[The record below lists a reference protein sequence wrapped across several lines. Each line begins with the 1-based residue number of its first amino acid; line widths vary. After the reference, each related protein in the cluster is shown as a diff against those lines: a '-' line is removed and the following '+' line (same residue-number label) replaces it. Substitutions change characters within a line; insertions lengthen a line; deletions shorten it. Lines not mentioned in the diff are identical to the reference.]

1 MSDSMIETTR
11 WWWIRHAPIDGAVG
25 PLYGQMDM
33 ACITTDLS
41 SFQAL
46 AAAVPAQ
53 AVWLTSHLRRTH
65 ETASAIAAAGDFTVA
80 PAIEPSIA
88 EQDFGAWAGRRW
100 NDLGVEDPE
109 AQRAFWADPTGN
121 RPPDGESFADVLTRV
136 SGAIERLTAM
146 HVGRDI
152 VAVAHGG
159 SIRAALAM
167 ALGID
172 AAAAM
177 ALVVDTLSLTRI
189 DHVAGGLLRGRGGA
203 WRIGGVNLPA
213 KGIGNGLIS
222 TDAIARG

>member
-1 MSDSMIETTR
+1 
-11 WWWIRHAPIDGAVG
+11 
-25 PLYGQMDM
+25 
-33 ACITTDLS
+33 
-41 SFQAL
+41 
-46 AAAVPAQ
+46 
-53 AVWLTSHLRRTH
+53 
-65 ETASAIAAAGDFTVA
+65 
-80 PAIEPSIA
+80 
-88 EQDFGAWAGRRW
+88 
-100 NDLGVEDPE
+100 
-109 AQRAFWADPTGN
+109 
-121 RPPDGESFADVLTRV
+121 
-136 SGAIERLTAM
+136 M